1 MSQETV
7 QQDSAMSRFLDKDE
21 TPQFRSLGELKE
33 IFKSDTFTHDKIPHI
48 RSPGNL
54 KAIFRSTMVIRINLS
69 EEKFIDF
76 GIKRADPGSLLM
88 VQPEIFHMLFEGQT
102 EKIIKRLSQDTQ
114 AKQQLV
120 LANVIEPGLD
130 IELVQSLPDE
140 VLEILY
146 NAVAGG
152 LQENQSLLSR
162 IKELDADELY
172 RVYQVARAFKTSPCE
187 RLAPGLE
194 CPITRCAIDLF
205 VFKIGSDREA
215 EDRESDIEVWRAKF
229 PKSKL
234 I

>member
-33 IFKSDTFTHDKIPHI
+33 IFKSDTFTPDNIPHI

-54 KAIFRSTMVIRINLS
+54 KAIFKSTMVIRISLS

-88 VQPEIFHMLFEGQT
+88 VQPEIFHMLFEDQT
-102 EKIIKRLSQDTQ
+102 EKIIKRFSQDTQ

-146 NAVAGG
+146 NAVAGE

-172 RVYQVARAFKTSPCE
+172 QAHQLARTFKTSPCDM
-187 RLAPGLE
+187 LAPGLE
-194 CPITRCAIDLF
+194 CPITRFAIDIF
-205 VFKIGSDREA
+205 VFRIGSNRE
-215 EDRESDIEVWRAKF
+215 EEYRESSSEVLRAKI
-229 PKSKL
+229 PKSK
-234 I
+234 